1 MALLKNVLGLDL
13 GSYSVKAVEV
23 HQTLR
28 GFEVVALRTL
38 PRRDEE
44 TQLADLVQRFVA
56 LHRLSTDHVVTAL
69 RGDRI
74 SSRRLSFP
82 FGERKKITAAVPF
95 EVEEDLPF
103 DVDDCLID
111 WESVRADRSSAD
123 IVASIATRAEVSG
136 IIETLGAAGCPPRTL
151 EAEGLVLGN
160 LTAMF
165 ELPGTCML
173 IDLGHT
179 KSTCCALVDGRAVA
193 ARTIPVGGRLLTEA
207 IARDRGLDLES
218 AERAKCE
225 EGVLGS
231 AAGSITP
238 QTAAVIDRLARE
250 IVRTAGSLE
259 EALATLSAGPVAGLT
274 LFGGTAQLD
283 RIDEILTQRTR
294 IPAARLD
301 LPNEGHG
308 ETLSTGDPPLVY
320 APAMALALRGTA
332 QAKTRTNFLQNEFA
346 VRIDLGRYRK
356 DFGWTAVL
364 MGITLVLAILGYA
377 TSTALEIRRADAIE
391 ATVDRLYSEA
401 FPDSPV
407 PDNAIAALRQALYD
421 ANDRADFLG
430 VYPGNLSAL
439 DVLSEIS
446 RRIPEDLDIVFE
458 ELSIDRQTIR
468 MKVYAQK
475 FESADRLGAEL
486 AKFAPFARAQI
497 GSIEKDSKRG
507 GKRFNVTIS
516 LTTPE
521 ESA

>member
-13 GSYSVKAVEV
+13 GSHSVKAVEV

-28 GFEVVALRTL
+28 GFEAVALRTL

-44 TQLADLVQRFVA
+44 THLAELVQRFVA
-56 LHRLSTDHVVTAL
+56 LHHLSTDHVVTAL

-82 FGERKKITAAVPF
+82 FGERKKITAAVHF
-95 EVEEDLPF
+95 EVEEELPF
-103 DVDDCLID
+103 DLDDCLID
-111 WESVRADRSSAD
+111 WESIRSDRSSSD
-123 IVASIATRAEVSG
+123 VVASIAPRNEVSW
-136 IIETLGAAGCPPRTL
+136 IVETLGAASCPPRTL

-165 ELPGTCML
+165 DLPGTRML
-173 IDLGHT
+173 IDLGHA
-179 KSTCCALVDGRAVA
+179 KSTCCVLVDGRAVG

-207 IARDRGLDLES
+207 IARDRNLDLES

-250 IVRTAGSLE
+250 IVRTASSLE
-259 EALATLSAGPVAGLT
+259 EVLADLNASPVGELT

-283 RIDEILTQRTR
+283 RIDEILTERTR
-294 IPAARLD
+294 IPAARLG
-301 LPNEGHG
+301 LPNEGHS
-308 ETLSTGDPPLVY
+308 ETLATGGPPLVY
-320 APAMALALRGTA
+320 APAIALALRGTA
-332 QAKTRTNFLQNEFA
+332 QAKTRMNFLQNEFA

-356 DFGWTAVL
+356 DFGWTAL
-364 MGITLVLAILGYA
+364 LTGATLAIAIVSFA
-377 TSTALEIRRADAIE
+377 TSTVLELRRAETVE
-391 ATVDRLYSEA
+391 ATVDRLYGEA
-401 FPDSPV
+401 FPDEPV
-407 PDNAIAALRQALYD
+407 PDNAIVSLRQALD
-421 ANDRADFLG
+421 GANDRAEFLG

-446 RRIPEDLDIVFE
+446 RRIPENLDIVFE
-458 ELSIDRQTIR
+458 ELSIDRQIIR
-468 MKVYAQK
+468 MKVYAKK

-486 AKFAPFARAQI
+486 AKFAPFASAQI

-507 GKRFNVTIS
+507 GKRFSVTIS
-516 LTTPE
+516 LTKPE

>member
-13 GSYSVKAVEV
+13 GSYGVKAVEV

-28 GFEVVALRTL
+28 GFETVALRTL
-38 PRRDEE
+38 PRRGEE
-44 TQLADLVQRFVA
+44 ADLAELVQRFVA
-56 LHRLSTDHVVTAL
+56 LHHLSTDHVVTAL

-82 FGERKKITAAVPF
+82 FGERKKISAAVPF
-95 EVEEDLPF
+95 EVEEELPF
-103 DVDDCLID
+103 DLDDCLID
-111 WESVRADRSSAD
+111 WESVRADRSSTD
-123 IVASIATRAEVSG
+123 VVASIAPRAEVSG
-136 IIETLGAAGCPPRTL
+136 IVETLGAAGCPPRTL

-165 ELPGTCML
+165 DLPGTRML
-173 IDLGHT
+173 IDLGHS
-179 KSTCCALVDGRAVA
+179 KSTCCVLVDGRAVA

-207 IARDRGLDLES
+207 IAGDRGLDLES

-231 AAGSITP
+231 AAGNITP
-238 QTAAVIDRLARE
+238 QAAAVIDRLARE

-259 EALATLSAGPVAGLT
+259 EVLAGLSAGPVAELT

-294 IPAARLD
+294 IPATRLG

-308 ETLSTGDPPLVY
+308 ETLATGGPPLVY
-320 APAMALALRGTA
+320 APALALALRGTA

-346 VRIDLGRYRK
+346 VRIDIGRYFK
-356 DFGWTAVL
+356 DFGWTAV
-364 MGITLVLAILGYA
+364 MAGATLVLAILGFA
-377 TSTALEIRRADAIE
+377 TSTALELRRADAIE
-391 ATVDRLYSEA
+391 ATVGRLYSEA
-401 FPDSPV
+401 FPDEPV
-407 PDNAIAALRQALYD
+407 PDDAITTLRQALFD
-421 ANDRADFLG
+421 ANDRAEFLG

-446 RRIPEDLDIVFE
+446 KRIPADLDIVFE
-458 ELSIDRQTIR
+458 ELSIDRQTVR
-468 MKVYAQK
+468 MKVYAKK

-497 GSIEKDSKRG
+497 GSIENDPKRG
-507 GKRFNVTIS
+507 GKRFRVTIS
-516 LTTPE
+516 LAKPE
-521 ESA
+521 GSA